1 MTTAK
6 NGVRHLSST
15 NRDRAVTWL
24 TLLASSGTLV
34 CCTIPILL
42 VSLGFS
48 GAVIALTANVPFL
61 VTLTH
66 YKLVV
71 FGLSLALLAFS
82 GWLLYRPGRAC
93 PIDPE
98 LARICNRLQVW
109 NRRVYWFSL
118 VVWLVGFFF
127 AFLLLPIR
135 IALHW

>member
-1 MTTAK
+1 MAVQ
-6 NGVRHLSST
+6 NNDAQHLASS
-15 NRDRAVTWL
+15 NRDTTVTWL
-24 TLLASSGTLV
+24 TLVAASGTLV

-66 YKLVV
+66 YKLLV
-71 FGLSLALLAFS
+71 FAASFALLLVS
-82 GWLLYRPGRAC
+82 GWLLYRPERAC
-93 PIDPE
+93 PADPA
-98 LARICNRLQVW
+98 LARMCHRLQVW

>member
-1 MTTAK
+1 MTPGK
-6 NGVRHLSST
+6 NHAST
-15 NRDRAVTWL
+15 RAATDRETAVTWL
-24 TLLASSGTLV
+24 TLVAASGTLV

-42 VSLGFS
+42 VTLGFS

-66 YKLVV
+66 YKLTV
-71 FGLSLALLAFS
+71 FALSFALLALS

-93 PIDPE
+93 PTDPE
-98 LARICNRLQVW
+98 LARLCGRLQVW
-109 NRRVYWFSL
+109 NRRVYWFSV